1 MSETRQIS
9 PFHAWLLAARPKT
22 LSVSVAPVLVGTAL
36 AWQETSMVLWL
47 PAALALVAALLIQ
60 IGTNLHNDAADF
72 ARGADT
78 PERLGPARAVASG
91 WLTARQAEMAAL
103 GCFALALG
111 AGAYLAWHGGWP
123 IVLLGLAAL
132 ASGWAYTGG
141 PRPLAY
147 TGLGE
152 LFVYLFF
159 GLGAV
164 MGSFYLQ
171 TSLIDWSAFIAASM
185 LGMQAAAV
193 IVVNNYRDLDQD
205 RAIGKNTLA
214 VRLGRERS
222 QVEYGLL
229 LFLPYLL
236 LPVLYVLTGMSKWGA
251 GLPFLSLPWAMR
263 LLQRF
268 ATEPVGPGFNP
279 ILAQTA
285 ALQLLFGVLLS
296 MGMLL

>member
-1 MSETRQIS
+1 MNIS
-9 PFHAWLLAARPKT
+9 RPSALQVWLLAARPKT

-36 AWQETSMVLWL
+36 AWLETATVLWL
-47 PAALALVAALLIQ
+47 PASVALVAALLIQ

-72 ARGADT
+72 VRGADT
-78 PERLGPARAVASG
+78 PDRLGPARAVASG
-91 WLTARQAEMAAL
+91 WLTARQAEIAAL
-103 GCFALALG
+103 GSFALAFICG
-111 AGAYLAWHGGWP
+111 IYLAWHGGWP

-147 TGLGE
+147 SGLGE

-159 GLGAV
+159 GLAAV

-171 TSLIDWSAFIAASM
+171 TFRIDWAAFVAASM

-193 IVVNNYRDLDQD
+193 IVVNNYRDLDSD
-205 RAIGKNTLA
+205 RAVGKNTLA

-229 LFLPYLL
+229 LFLPFLL
-236 LPVLYVLTGMSKWGA
+236 LPVLYVLTGMNKWGA
-251 GLPFLSLPWAMR
+251 GLPYLALPWAMR
-263 LLQRF
+263 LFLRF
-268 ATEPVGPGFNP
+268 TTQPMGPDFNH

-285 ALQLLFGVLLS
+285 QLQFLFGVLLS
-296 MGMLL
+296 IGILL

>member
-1 MSETRQIS
+1 MSIARPS
-9 PFHAWLLAARPKT
+9 AFHAWLLAARPKT
-22 LSVSVAPVLVGTAL
+22 LSVSVAPVLAGTTL
-36 AWQETSMVLWL
+36 AWLETATVLWL
-47 PAALALVAALLIQ
+47 PAIMALVAALLIQ

-91 WLTARQAEMAAL
+91 WISARRAEMAAL
-103 GCFALALG
+103 GCFALALACG
-111 AGAYLAWHGGWP
+111 VYLAWHGGWP

-147 TGLGE
+147 SGLGE
-152 LFVYLFF
+152 VFVFLFF
-159 GLGAV
+159 GLAAV

-171 TSLIDWSAFIAASM
+171 TFRLDWAAFIAASM

-193 IVVNNYRDLDQD
+193 IVVNNYRDLDKD
-205 RAIGKNTLA
+205 REIGKNTLA

-236 LPVLYVLTGMSKWGA
+236 LPVLHVLTGMSQWGA
-251 GLPFLSLPWAMR
+251 ALPYLSLPWAMR
-263 LLQRF
+263 LLRRF
-268 ATEPVGPGFNP
+268 VAEPVGPVFNH

-296 MGMLL
+296 MGMML

>member
-1 MSETRQIS
+1 MNRPSAFQ
-9 PFHAWLLAARPKT
+9 AWLLAARPKT
-22 LSVSVAPVLVGTAL
+22 LSVSLAPVLVGTTL
-36 AWQETSMVLWL
+36 AWLETATVLWL
-47 PAALALVAALLIQ
+47 PAAMALIAALLIQ

-72 ARGADT
+72 VRGADT

-91 WLTARQAEMAAL
+91 WLSPRQAEMAAL
-103 GCFALALG
+103 GCFTLALG
-111 AGAYLAWHGGWP
+111 CGFYLAWHGGWP

-159 GLGAV
+159 GLAAV

-171 TSLIDWSAFIAASM
+171 TFRLDWAAFVTASM
-185 LGMQAAAV
+185 MGTQAAAV
-193 IVVNNYRDLDQD
+193 IVVNNYRDLDND
-205 RAIGKNTLA
+205 REIGKNTLA
-214 VRLGRERS
+214 VRLGREHS
-222 QVEYGLL
+222 QIEYGLL

-236 LPVLYVLTGMSKWGA
+236 LPVLHALTGMSQWGA
-251 GLPFLSLPWAMR
+251 ALPFLSLPWAMH

-268 ATEPVGPGFNP
+268 ATEPVGPVFNR

-285 ALQLLFGVLLS
+285 QLQLLFGVLLS
-296 MGMLL
+296 MGMML